1 MKRIMGTI
9 LSCAFVAGSAHGGS
23 IGGTS
28 PGNASSLFYYPNGYG
43 IFVPDYLDDYI
54 VITKRGTR
62 IDSDFKTY
70 SLDSRDFGRLQD
82 VADSYSYV
90 NVKGENN
97 TSRSYRVRS
106 GDEANKVELI
116 DRRLEMRNGVAP

>member
-28 PGNASSLFYYPNGYG
+28 PGNASSLFYYPNAYE

-62 IDSDFKTY
+62 IDTDFRIY
-70 SLDSRDFGRLQD
+70 SLDSRDFGRLQN

-90 NVKGENN
+90 NVNGSHPQITEQED
-97 TSRSYRVRS
+97 SAARFPQAWES
-106 GDEANKVELI
+106 EL
-116 DRRLEMRNGVAP
+116 RNRYAGYCPAT